1 MRIVDLQACTA
12 SIPLETPTTF
22 ATRVVAERHFT
33 IVRLRREDGIEGLG
47 YCYIGN
53 KAGHLGTIAVRD
65 LLRES
70 VVGRDSN
77 QVEQIWDAMF
87 RDTLLQGRRGLVLRA
102 MSAIDNALWD
112 ANAKAAG
119 LPLYKYLGGFR
130 ENTVPTYASGGYYYK
145 DKTPADL
152 AREVAGYVDVGFRAV
167 KIKVGRLSAEEDAKR
182 VKAAR
187 EAIGPNVQLF
197 LDVNNGWNDAPT
209 AIKAVKMFEP
219 YDPGWIEEP
228 FPPDE
233 FDLFAALASYSH
245 RRDRKRPLGVQGASG
260 QEGRGHLP
268 ARRWRLRRCDGVS
281 EDSTPGHGARR
292 DSRSPLPARTAR
304 APGSQHAQRD
314 LAGILHRREHYQH
327 RAHPVHQ
334 ARGKGRPGRH
344 TRPPGLRHRTG
355 REGAGE
361 VLGGR
366 LGVGMRIPSP
376 LGEG

>member
-233 FDLFAALASYSH
+233 FDLFAALASSIDTPIATGEIENGH
-245 RRDRKRPLGVQGASG
+245 WGFKVLLDKKGVDIFQPDVGVCGGVTEFRKIAHLATAHGVTVAPHSR
-260 QEGRGHLP
+260 QELHVHLV
-268 ARRWRLRRCDGVS
+268 A
-281 EDSTPGHGARR
+281 STPNATWLEYFTDVSITNIALILSTKLEVR
-292 DSRSPLPARTAR
+292 DGQVVIP
-304 APGSQHAQRD
+304 D
-314 LAGILHRREHYQH
+314 
-327 RAHPVHQ
+327 
-334 ARGKGRPGRH
+334 RPGF
-344 TRPPGLRHRTG
+344 GIELDEEALAKYSVDG
-355 REGAGE
+355 WA
-361 VLGGR
+361 
-366 LGVGMRIPSP
+366 
-376 LGEG
+376 